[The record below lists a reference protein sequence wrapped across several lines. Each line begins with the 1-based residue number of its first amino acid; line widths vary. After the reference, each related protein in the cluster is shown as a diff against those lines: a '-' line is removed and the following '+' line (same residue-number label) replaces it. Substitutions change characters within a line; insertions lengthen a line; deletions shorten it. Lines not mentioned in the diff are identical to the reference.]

1 MSGQEV
7 PPNPLMKSSFVPF
20 AIGMMAFMFGW
31 EPVGIC
37 GFVIGIIMMIIAG
50 LSQATAKGFG
60 AAQGKMVLKQDESGQ
75 WGWTQTGG
83 PANSAQNSNMGMLV
97 QQQVTKMQPQMAN
110 LQPDNQRMKLLISE
124 VSRGNIDIKDLELKD
139 VNSIAS
145 TFGVQT
151 SSSKGEVIKNL
162 VLSPNASKALKITGA
177 TLAGIGTLT
186 TVAGAAKVARHVNDK
201 KDLTGKARQAIEDA
215 KEAIAEKKEAVID
228 DFDSKLDE
236 VVAEI
241 ENKVEG
247 AEQYLEEEIVEE
259 ESIEEELIEEEPMIE
274 GRCNRCGHEKPLD
287 ELKFNFGVCD
297 CCDQYKEEVT
307 STDEPQ
313 SPPAIIIE
321 AIELDEGIN
330 TPLEMAIETME
341 NARLSSERRAIMAA
355 ENSVHMVTLKISK
368 FEKTLLG
375 DATYRGGQSVS
386 GLIDGG
392 PYEGLV
398 KIPVELDE
406 EIMACKDGDTI
417 TLYARIV
424 DFSPSRRRPVLEAT
438 EFA

>member
-20 AIGMMAFMFGW
+20 VIGVMAFMIGW

-50 LSQATAKGFG
+50 LSQATAEGFG

-215 KEAIAEKKEAVID
+215 KETIAEKKEAVID

-259 ESIEEELIEEEPMIE
+259 ELSDEITEVENEDIIEDDVVKEEAEVEEITEEMVVIE
-274 GRCNRCGHEKPLD
+274 
-287 ELKFNFGVCD
+287 
-297 CCDQYKEEVT
+297 EEVT

-417 TLYARIV
+417 ALYARIV

>member
-31 EPVGIC
+31 EPLGIC

-259 ESIEEELIEEEPMIE
+259 ELSDDITEVENEDIIEDDVVEEEAEVEEIAEEMVVIEEE
-274 GRCNRCGHEKPLD
+274 
-287 ELKFNFGVCD
+287 VA
-297 CCDQYKEEVT
+297 